1 MMEILLNKI
10 IIVVVNMPD
19 KTLERSG
26 ITQEITNG
34 DDLTTLS

>member
-10 IIVVVNMPD
+10 IIVVENMPD
-19 KTLERSG
+19 KTLERSR